1 MDVGKWR
8 KNKESSQETEM
19 KQVGNQV
26 QQMITQ
32 TKWKKQNKAHEAE
45 ATPQSTVKPAKK
57 TPCKPEPKEE
67 DVIADES
74 MAPQESDEDV
84 IEDQTEKG

>member
-8 KNKESSQETEM
+8 KNKESSQENEM

-32 TKWKKQNKAHEAE
+32 TKWTKQNKAQEAE
-45 ATPQSTVKPAKK
+45 ATPQPTVKPSKK
-57 TPCKPEPKEE
+57 APTKPEPKQEE
-67 DVIADES
+67 VIADES
-74 MAPQESDEDV
+74 MAPEESDEDV
-84 IEDQTEKG
+84 IEDQTEKD